1 MVKCVAES
9 LDSTQAVSVY
19 TFHYIFAK
27 LVLTSMLQISRPK
40 TEYKANDQGKEE
52 KKVSCTSQF
61 AANYALI
68 YLSGARFLRCLLPFS
83 YGCCWC
89 LWGYCIRHCC
99 CHFADAV
106 PGDSALCI
114 CFSVCGAWACSC
126 LIAVLVS
133 GRTHQLLPPGTWF
146 RISKTRTV
154 SFFPFDHI

>member
-1 MVKCVAES
+1 
-9 LDSTQAVSVY
+9 
-19 TFHYIFAK
+19 
-27 LVLTSMLQISRPK
+27 MLQISRPK

-83 YGCCWC
+83 CGCCCYRCCCWC

-126 LIAVLVS
+126 LIAALVL
-133 GRTHQLLPPGTWF
+133 GKTRPLLPPGIWF
-146 RISKTRTV
+146 KYNWEVSRWFLYFCFYLNLISTKNIS
-154 SFFPFDHI
+154 SFFTFLCFYL